1 MTFLDRIIERHP
13 WVALVIMAAAA
24 LAVSTVDGWWL

>member
-1 MTFLDRIIERHP
+1 MTCIDRIIERHP
-13 WVALVIMAAAA
+13 WVAPLLMAVMA